1 MKDNPEFL
9 INSNIFM
16 GHLVGAGCQVKCLY
30 IPQFLQV
37 LCVVEVS
44 MIPIYRGEMGPSGF
58 CNLPQIM
65 QLGSGRTKTTKS
77 ENRAQIHIVL
87 LINYLPFMY

>member
-1 MKDNPEFL
+1 
-9 INSNIFM
+9 M

-37 LCVVEVS
+37 LCVKEVS

-58 CNLPQIM
+58 CNLPQIL
-65 QLGSGRTKTTKS
+65 QLGGVGPAFHFLSR
-77 ENRAQIHIVL
+77 VL
-87 LINYLPFMY
+87 AFTVLIQPPLCPFLPLES